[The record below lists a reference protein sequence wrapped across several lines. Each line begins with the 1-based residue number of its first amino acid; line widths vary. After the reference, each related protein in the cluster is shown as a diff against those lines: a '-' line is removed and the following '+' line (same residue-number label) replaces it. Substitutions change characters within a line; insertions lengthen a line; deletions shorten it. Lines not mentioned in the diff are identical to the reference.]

1 MVVLELMG
9 RLGKSERW
17 FFRLMLLLAMAFPFA
32 QHIVLYAEPHIHPIY
47 WANYLIVGLSGVF
60 WASSFVFAWAK
71 ERIGLLNRIC
81 SYVYV
86 CTMIYWMHLNNFDHV
101 LSSLYVLGISIGS
114 ILHTN
119 IRQIVTYAAVVAIVF
134 ASSIYWADSTPMK
147 KWYLVG
153 THWAGYLLTTFFIA
167 NNFRN
172 VNALKKS
179 QRLAEERSVE
189 LERLL
194 DSFSAMVCYK
204 DRFNR
209 ITRVNQAFA
218 DYMGKTKEELEGMN
232 LNDIIPADLAE
243 NFYLEDKMIFD
254 RGLPV
259 LNIVEKIM
267 LPNGNHRWV
276 RSDKRPLLDSKG
288 QVQGL
293 VIYSVDITPQMDAE
307 QQQKEYALQLERNNR
322 DLEEFAYAAS
332 HDLREP
338 LRTITSYV
346 QLLRRRQQHK
356 LDEEGLEFMQF
367 IEKASHR
374 MNTLI
379 LGLLN
384 YSRAGRVESHKIQLD
399 SNALL
404 EELLGILQFQINEAG
419 AEVEITSLPK
429 LYMVEEHLRA
439 LFQNLISNA
448 LKYRGGRPLK
458 IRVWCE
464 EEEGS
469 VRLVVADNGIGIA
482 PEYAERIFGLFRR
495 LHRQDEI
502 EGAGLGLSICKKIV
516 QVYGGQIG
524 VDSRPG
530 EGSAFWFTF
539 PKNNVLPPK
548 D

>member
-1 MVVLELMG
+1 MY
-9 RLGKSERW
+9 
-17 FFRLMLLLAMAFPFA
+17 
-32 QHIVLYAEPHIHPIY
+32 I
-47 WANYLIVGLSGVF
+47 
-60 WASSFVFAWAK
+60 
-71 ERIGLLNRIC
+71 
-81 SYVYV
+81 
-86 CTMIYWMHLNNFDHV
+86 
-101 LSSLYVLGISIGS
+101 LGIAIGTV
-114 ILHTN
+114 LHTT
-119 IRQIVTYAAVVAIVF
+119 IRQIITYAVVVAIVF
-134 ASSIYWADSTPMK
+134 ASTIYWADSTPLK

-153 THWAGYLLTTFFIA
+153 THWSGYLLTTFFIV
-167 NNFRN
+167 NNLNN

-179 QRLAEERSVE
+179 QRLAEERSKE

-209 ITRVNQAFA
+209 VTRVNQAFA
-218 DYMGKTKEELEGMN
+218 DYMGKPKEELEGLN
-232 LNDIIPADLAE
+232 LNVFIPQDLAE
-243 NFYLEDKMIFD
+243 NYYLEDKAIFD
-254 RGLPV
+254 TRQPM

-267 LPNGNHRWV
+267 LPNGLFRWV
-276 RSDKRPLLDSKG
+276 RSDKRPLFDSYG

-307 QQQKEYALQLERNNR
+307 HQQREYALQLERNNR

-356 LDEEGLEFMQF
+356 LDDEGLEFMQF

-384 YSRAGRVESHKIQLD
+384 YSRAGRVESHKILLD
-399 SNALL
+399 PNALL
-404 EELLGILQFQINEAG
+404 EELLGILQFQIKESCAM
-419 AEVEITSLPK
+419 VEINQLPK
-429 LYMVEEHLRA
+429 VYMVEEHLRA

-448 LKYRGGRPLK
+448 LKYRGDRPLK
-458 IRVWCE
+458 IRIWCE
-464 EEEGS
+464 EIDGAM
-469 VRLVVADNGIGIA
+469 RFVVADNGIGIA
-482 PEYAERIFGLFRR
+482 PEYADRIFGLFRR

-524 VDSRPG
+524 VESSPG
-530 EGSAFWFTF
+530 EGSSFWFIF
-539 PKNNVLPPK
+539 PTNNVLPPK
-548 D
+548 DRAPEPPGVV